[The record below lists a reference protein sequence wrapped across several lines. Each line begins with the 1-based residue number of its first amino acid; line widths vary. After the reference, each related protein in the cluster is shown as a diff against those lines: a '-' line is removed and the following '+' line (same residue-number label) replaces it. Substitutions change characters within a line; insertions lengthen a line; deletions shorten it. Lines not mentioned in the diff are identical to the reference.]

1 MIEPSRLLVA
11 LVLGTLA
18 APLPAAFRDDA
29 FVPDQ
34 TAPTPSSVREGEH
47 WSEGGTTLPPWP
59 QDADLIFFPVD
70 GPKGLFRY
78 AIDGRNLAI
87 GEDEVVRYTLVAESA
102 SGARNVSF
110 EGIRCTA
117 NGHYRL
123 YAYGAAGRFTPV
135 AETDWLA
142 IAKND
147 PDGYRDDL
155 WRTYLCV
162 PLKFVPRTRSEILRA
177 LERGRVSRLE
187 GTGFMAD

>member
-110 EGIRCTA
+110 EGIRCTP
-117 NGHYRL
+117 NGQYRL
-123 YAYGAAGRFTPV
+123 YAYGTAGRFTPV

-162 PLKFVPRTRSEILRA
+162 PLKFVPRTRPEILRA